1 MEVTFCTVQDY
12 AKRISASVKTV
23 REMCKSGKLP
33 AVKIG
38 VGWRINLQLAD
49 EQLARKAEENLRSCR
64 AKKTNKSFDFLAA
77 IQKCKEV
84 V

>member
-1 MEVTFCTVQDY
+1 MEKIFLTVKEY
-12 AKRISASVKTV
+12 AEHVSASERTISA
-23 REMCKSGKLP
+23 MCRTGKLP

-49 EQLARKAEENLRSCR
+49 EQLARKAEENLKSCQ

-77 IQKCKEV
+77 IQKCKKV